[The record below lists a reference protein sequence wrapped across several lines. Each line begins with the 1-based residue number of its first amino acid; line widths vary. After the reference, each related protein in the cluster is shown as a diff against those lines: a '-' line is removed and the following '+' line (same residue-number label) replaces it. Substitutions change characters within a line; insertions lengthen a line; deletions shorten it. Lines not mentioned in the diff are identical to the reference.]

1 MSQFKN
7 KYRKI
12 RNQFSRELREAMQ
25 TNAALAMLCI
35 VTYEASKHR
44 THIMKIWSMSIN
56 HPSFQEEY
64 KAKLIG
70 KHLTGEN
77 DIFRSLIF
85 TVPEIA
91 IKYRW
96 KIPRD
101 MALGDAYGV
110 ALSALLA
117 PKEGADKHE

>member
-12 RNQFSRELREAMQ
+12 RSQFSHDLLKAMQ
-25 TNAALAMLCI
+25 ANAALAMLCI

-44 THIMKIWSMSIN
+44 SHIMKIWSMSIN

-70 KHLTGEN
+70 KHLTGDNE
-77 DIFRSLIF
+77 IFRSLHF
-85 TVPEIA
+85 ALPELA
-91 IKYRW
+91 SKYRW

-110 ALSALLA
+110 ALSVLRA